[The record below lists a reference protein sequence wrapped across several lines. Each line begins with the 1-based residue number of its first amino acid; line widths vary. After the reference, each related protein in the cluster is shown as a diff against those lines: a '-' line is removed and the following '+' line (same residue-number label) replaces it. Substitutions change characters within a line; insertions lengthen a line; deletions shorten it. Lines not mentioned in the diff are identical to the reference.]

1 MKGGINKVMRNIA
14 ASTADS
20 EFEKVSYSTLLTLLI
35 QRLTKATYGHDTK
48 EPKEKHVVC
57 KSTF

>member
-20 EFEKVSYSTLLTLLI
+20 EFEKVIISKTPNFFILET
-35 QRLTKATYGHDTK
+35 D
-48 EPKEKHVVC
+48 
-57 KSTF
+57 KSFIRS

>member
-20 EFEKVSYSTLLTLLI
+20 EFEKVI
-35 QRLTKATYGHDTK
+35 ITKALDSFVLETD
-48 EPKEKHVVC
+48 
-57 KSTF
+57 KSFLRS